1 MRLRYTALVALLI
14 VAGPVLAQ
22 TEAKLTDPN
31 GMGGFPGD
39 FFGRTVALSGDGTVA
54 LVGAENKLNLQ
65 GAAFI
70 YVQENGTWRLQAE
83 LRAPAPA
90 VIDYFGAAV
99 ALTRDGTLAF
109 VTSRS
114 FTNPAVHVFERA
126 GDAWTLL
133 TSILPATATPQ
144 DQFGNALAVSADG
157 SVVLVGAFLS
167 DAAVSNAGAAYVFTR
182 SGDTW
187 TESAELTASDAA
199 QLALFGQSVA
209 LSGDG
214 AYALVGN
221 GFSDDGGAAYVFAR
235 SGDAWTEQALFTSD
249 EIDVSPQFGQS
260 VALDGDGT
268 TALVGASS

>member
-114 FTNPAVHVFERA
+114 FTNPAVHVFERT
-126 GDAWTLL
+126 GDDFAPVYYLMALSTVSFIATGRAAPGLVSMSCFVAPRSMRWYCGKRSLL
-133 TSILPATATPQ
+133 RSP
-144 DQFGNALAVSADG
+144 G
-157 SVVLVGAFLS
+157 
-167 DAAVSNAGAAYVFTR
+167 TR
-182 SGDTW
+182 SAVF
-187 TESAELTASDAA
+187 E
-199 QLALFGQSVA
+199 
-209 LSGDG
+209 
-214 AYALVGN
+214 
-221 GFSDDGGAAYVFAR
+221 GFSGSGTGGV
-235 SGDAWTEQALFTSD
+235 
-249 EIDVSPQFGQS
+249 
-260 VALDGDGT
+260 
-268 TALVGASS
+268 